1 MSSKKKKAASARPIM
16 AKKARQAVVGS
27 PASHMA
33 EPSEISDIKNSYD
46 DLMYE
51 SGAFPQTA
59 INNLEARARL
69 MGLQPA
75 PAANAKVLELGCS
88 MGGNIITQ
96 ALYYPDAEFAG
107 IDLSGRQVAQGN
119 AIIEKMG
126 LKNVRLEEKDI
137 LTIDESFGKFDY
149 IIVHGIWSWVPD
161 AVKDK
166 IFSICRN
173 NLTEHGIAYISYNVY
188 PGWKRQE
195 QLREIM
201 YFAGRDVLE
210 EPLEARTRKG
220 LDALKALAE
229 ILENDKGLG
238 GGGKLPAIQKILNH
252 NTYYVAHEYME
263 IFNDPIYVNGF
274 IEWANR
280 HRLAYIGDTDLHV
293 SFVSWMAEHTEHT
306 RERILALAGGDYIAK
321 EFYSDILSDRQ
332 FRRSL
337 LCREEVGDTVRRD
350 ESVTVEVIE
359 SLNFRPAR
367 GETINFDENDTLL
380 SGIRDV
386 MKTGEP
392 FKTEDVAENLAR
404 RFPGL
409 TFDRMKIN
417 SQLLLQTI
425 LGRFSVSS
433 DNAGK
438 PFFEDHKTYV
448 PARFTDYVAAF
459 VEHGAEAF
467 VRPANRYNEST
478 PSFGYGHLYIM
489 RQLSRPT
496 SKQALIETVAENLNI
511 VSTTPDGL
519 TFHPPAEVY
528 VEEILADLADRH
540 FLVSAD

>member
-96 ALYYPDAEFAG
+96 ALYYPDAEFVG
-107 IDLSGRQVAQGN
+107 IDLSGRQVTQGN

-126 LKNVRLEEKDI
+126 LKNVHLEEKDI

-188 PGWKRQE
+188 PSWKRQE

-252 NTYYVAHEYME
+252 NFYYIAHEYME
-263 IFNDPIYVNGF
+263 AFNDPIYVNGF

-293 SFVSWMAEHTEHT
+293 SFVSWMAEHT

-350 ESVTVEVIE
+350 ESVAVEVIE

-392 FKTEDVAENLAR
+392 FKTEDVAANLAR

-496 SKQALIETVAENLNI
+496 SKQAVIDAVAENLNI

>member
-1 MSSKKKKAASARPIM
+1 MSNKKKKAASAHPVM
-16 AKKARQAVVGS
+16 AKKARQTVVGS

-59 INNLEARARL
+59 ISNLEARARL

-96 ALYYPDAEFAG
+96 ALYYPDAEFVG

-126 LKNVRLEEKDI
+126 LENVRLVEKDI

-252 NTYYVAHEYME
+252 NFYYIAHEYME
-263 IFNDPIYVNGF
+263 AFNDPIYVNGF

-293 SFVSWMAEHTEHT
+293 SFVSWMAEHT

-350 ESVTVEVIE
+350 ESVAVEVIE

-367 GETINFDENDTLL
+367 GETIDFDENDTLL

-386 MKTGEP
+386 MKTGEA

-409 TFDRMKIN
+409 EFDRMKIN

-438 PFFEDHKTYV
+438 QFFEDHKTYV

-496 SKQALIETVAENLNI
+496 TKQALIETVAENLNI

>member
-1 MSSKKKKAASARPIM
+1 MSNKKKKAASAPPVM
-16 AKKARQAVVGS
+16 AKKARQTVVGS

-96 ALYYPDAEFAG
+96 ALYYPDAEFIG

-126 LKNVRLEEKDI
+126 LENVRLVEKDI

-252 NTYYVAHEYME
+252 NFYYIAHEYME
-263 IFNDPIYVNGF
+263 AFNDPIYVNGF

-293 SFVSWMAEHTEHT
+293 SFVSWMAEHT

-350 ESVTVEVIE
+350 ESVAVEVIE
-359 SLNFRPAR
+359 SLNFRPER
-367 GETINFDENDTLL
+367 GETIDFDENDTLL

-409 TFDRMKIN
+409 EFDRMKIN

>member
-1 MSSKKKKAASARPIM
+1 MSSKKKKTASAHPVIE
-16 AKKARQAVVGS
+16 KKAQQAVVGS

-51 SGAFPQTA
+51 SGAFSQTA

-96 ALYYPDAEFAG
+96 ALYYPDAEFVG

-126 LKNVRLEEKDI
+126 LENVRLEEKDI
-137 LTIDESFGKFDY
+137 LTVDESFGKFDY

-238 GGGKLPAIQKILNH
+238 GSGKLPAIQKILNQ

-293 SFVSWMAEHTEHT
+293 SFVSWMAEHT
-306 RERILALAGGDYIAK
+306 RERILSLAGGDYIAK

-350 ESVTVEVIE
+350 ESVSVEVIE

-367 GETINFDENDTLL
+367 GERIDFDENDTLL

-392 FKTEDVAENLAR
+392 FKTEDVAANLAR

-409 TFDRMKIN
+409 EFDRMKIN

>member
-1 MSSKKKKAASARPIM
+1 MSGKKKKAASARPVM

-27 PASHMA
+27 PASHIE

-59 INNLEARARL
+59 INNLEARARM
-69 MGLQPA
+69 MGLK
-75 PAANAKVLELGCS
+75 PAAAGNAKVLELGCS

-96 ALYYPDAEFAG
+96 ALYYPDAEFVG

-210 EPLEARTRKG
+210 EPLEARTQKG

-238 GGGKLPAIQKILNH
+238 GGGKLPAMQKILNH
-252 NTYYVAHEYME
+252 NFYYIAHEYME
-263 IFNDPIYVNGF
+263 AFNDPIYVNGF

-280 HRLAYIGDTDLHV
+280 HRLAHIGDADLHA
-293 SFVSWMAEHTEHT
+293 SFVSWMAEHT

-337 LCREEVGDTVRRD
+337 LCREEVGDNIRRD
-350 ESVTVEVIE
+350 ESVAVEVIE

-386 MKTGEP
+386 MKTGEA
-392 FKTEDVAENLAR
+392 FKTEDVAANLAR

-409 TFDRMKIN
+409 EFDRMKIN

>member
-1 MSSKKKKAASARPIM
+1 MSSKKKKTASAGPVM
-16 AKKARQAVVGS
+16 AKKERQTVVGS
-27 PASHMA
+27 PTSHMA

-51 SGAFPQTA
+51 SKAFSQTA
-59 INNLEARARL
+59 INALEARARL

-96 ALYYPDAEFAG
+96 ALYYPDAEFTG

-137 LTIDESFGKFDY
+137 LTVDESFGKFDY

-201 YFAGRDVLE
+201 QFSGRDVLE

-252 NTYYVAHEYME
+252 NFYYIAHEYME
-263 IFNDPIYVNGF
+263 AFNDPIYVNGF

-293 SFVSWMAEHTEHT
+293 SFVSWMAEHT

-350 ESVTVEVIE
+350 ESVAVEVIE

-367 GETINFDENDTLL
+367 GETIDFDENDTLL

-386 MKTGEP
+386 MKTGEA

-409 TFDRMKIN
+409 EFDRMKIN

-467 VRPANRYNEST
+467 VQPANRYNEST

-519 TFHPPAEVY
+519 TFHPPARVY
-528 VEEILADLADRH
+528 VEQILSELAERH
-540 FLVSAD
+540 FFARAD

>member
-1 MSSKKKKAASARPIM
+1 MSGKKKKAASARPVM
-16 AKKARQAVVGS
+16 AKKARQTVVGS

-137 LTIDESFGKFDY
+137 LTVDESFGKFDY

-173 NLTEHGIAYISYNVY
+173 NLTKHGIAYISYNVY

-238 GGGKLPAIQKILNH
+238 GGGKLPAMQKILNH
-252 NTYYVAHEYME
+252 NFYYIAHEYME
-263 IFNDPIYVNGF
+263 AFNDPIYVNGF

-293 SFVSWMAEHTEHT
+293 SFVSWMAEHT

-350 ESVTVEVIE
+350 ESVAVEVIE

-409 TFDRMKIN
+409 EFDRMKIN

-489 RQLSRPT
+489 RLLSCPT
-496 SKQALIETVAENLNI
+496 TKQALVETVAENLNI

>member
-1 MSSKKKKAASARPIM
+1 MPNKKKKAAFARAATENGVPD
-16 AKKARQAVVGS
+16 VS
-27 PASHMA
+27 N
-33 EPSEISDIKNSYD
+33 IKNSYD

-51 SGAFPQTA
+51 SKAFSQTA
-59 INNLEARARL
+59 INALEARARM
-69 MGLQPA
+69 MGLK
-75 PAANAKVLELGCS
+75 PAAAAKAKVLELGCS

-96 ALYYPDAEFAG
+96 ALYYPDAEFVG

-229 ILENDKGLG
+229 ILENDKGLD
-238 GGGKLPAIQKILNH
+238 GGGKLLAIQKILNH
-252 NTYYVAHEYME
+252 NFYYIAHEYME

-293 SFVSWMAEHTEHT
+293 SFVSWMAEHT
-306 RERILALAGGDYIAK
+306 RERILALAGDDYIAK

-350 ESVTVEVIE
+350 ESVAVEVIE

-409 TFDRMKIN
+409 EFDRMKIN

-438 PFFEDHKTYV
+438 QFFEDHKTYV

-467 VRPANRYNEST
+467 VQPANRYNEST

>member
-1 MSSKKKKAASARPIM
+1 MSGKKKKAASARPVM
-16 AKKARQAVVGS
+16 AKKARQTVVGS

-96 ALYYPDAEFAG
+96 ALYYPDAEFIG

-126 LKNVRLEEKDI
+126 LENVRLVEKDI

-252 NTYYVAHEYME
+252 NFYYIAHEYME
-263 IFNDPIYVNGF
+263 AFNDPIYVNGF

-293 SFVSWMAEHTEHT
+293 SFVSWMAEHT

-350 ESVTVEVIE
+350 ESVAVEVIE

-367 GETINFDENDTLL
+367 GETIDFDENDTLL

-386 MKTGEP
+386 MKTGEA

-409 TFDRMKIN
+409 EFDRMKIN

-438 PFFEDHKTYV
+438 QFFEDHKTYV

-496 SKQALIETVAENLNI
+496 TKQALIETVAENLNI

>member
-59 INNLEARARL
+59 INNLEAPARL

-75 PAANAKVLELGCS
+75 PSANAKVLELGCS

-96 ALYYPDAEFAG
+96 ALYYPDAEFVG

-126 LKNVRLEEKDI
+126 LENVRLEEKDI

-252 NTYYVAHEYME
+252 NFYYIAHEYME
-263 IFNDPIYVNGF
+263 AFNDPIYVNGF

-293 SFVSWMAEHTEHT
+293 SFVSWMAEHT

-350 ESVTVEVIE
+350 ESVAVEVIE

-392 FKTEDVAENLAR
+392 FKTEDVAANLAR

-433 DNAGK
+433 DNTGK
-438 PFFEDHKTYV
+438 QFFEDHKTYV

-459 VEHGAEAF
+459 VEHGAGAF

-496 SKQALIETVAENLNI
+496 SKQAVIDAVAENLNI

>member
-1 MSSKKKKAASARPIM
+1 MSNKKKKAASAHPVM

-96 ALYYPDAEFAG
+96 ALYYPDAEFVG

-126 LKNVRLEEKDI
+126 LENVRLEEKDI

-252 NTYYVAHEYME
+252 NFYYIAHEYME
-263 IFNDPIYVNGF
+263 AFNDPIYVNGF

-293 SFVSWMAEHTEHT
+293 SFVSWMAEHT

-350 ESVTVEVIE
+350 ESVAVEVIE

-367 GETINFDENDTLL
+367 GETIDFDENDTLL

-386 MKTGEP
+386 MKTGEA

-409 TFDRMKIN
+409 EFDRMKIN

-459 VEHGAEAF
+459 VEHGAGAF

-496 SKQALIETVAENLNI
+496 SKQAVIDAVAENLNI

>member
-51 SGAFPQTA
+51 SGAFSQTA

-96 ALYYPDAEFAG
+96 ALYYPDAEFVG

-126 LKNVRLEEKDI
+126 LENVRLEEKDI
-137 LTIDESFGKFDY
+137 LTVDESFGKFDY

-173 NLTEHGIAYISYNVY
+173 NLSEHGIAYISYNVY

-252 NTYYVAHEYME
+252 NFYYIAHEYME
-263 IFNDPIYVNGF
+263 AFNDPIYVNGF

-293 SFVSWMAEHTEHT
+293 SFVSWMAEHT
-306 RERILALAGGDYIAK
+306 RERILALAGDDYIAK

-337 LCREEVGDTVRRD
+337 LCREEVGDTIRRD

-386 MKTGEP
+386 MKTGEA

-438 PFFEDHKTYV
+438 QFFEDHKTYV

-496 SKQALIETVAENLNI
+496 SKQAVIDAVAENLNI

-540 FLVSAD
+540 FLVSVD

>member
-1 MSSKKKKAASARPIM
+1 MSGKKKKAASARPVI
-16 AKKARQAVVGS
+16 AKKARQTVVGS

-96 ALYYPDAEFAG
+96 ALYYPDAEFVG

-137 LTIDESFGKFDY
+137 LTVDESFGKFDY

-238 GGGKLPAIQKILNH
+238 GGGKLPAMQKILNH
-252 NTYYVAHEYME
+252 NFYYIAHEYME
-263 IFNDPIYVNGF
+263 AFNDPIYVNGF

-280 HRLAYIGDTDLHV
+280 HRLAYIGDTDLHA
-293 SFVSWMAEHTEHT
+293 SFVSWMAEHT

-386 MKTGEP
+386 MKTGEA

-409 TFDRMKIN
+409 EFDRMKIN

>member
-51 SGAFPQTA
+51 SGAFSQTA

-96 ALYYPDAEFAG
+96 ALYYPDAEFTG

-126 LKNVRLEEKDI
+126 LENVRLEEKDI
-137 LTIDESFGKFDY
+137 LTVDESFGKFDY

-201 YFAGRDVLE
+201 YFSGKDVLE

-238 GGGKLPAIQKILNH
+238 GSGKLPAIQKILNQ

-293 SFVSWMAEHTEHT
+293 SFVSWMAEHT
-306 RERILALAGGDYIAK
+306 RERILSLAGGDYIAK

-337 LCREEVGDTVRRD
+337 LCREEVGDTIRRD

-367 GETINFDENDTLL
+367 GGTINFDENDTLL

-386 MKTGEP
+386 MKTGEA

-433 DNAGK
+433 DNASK

-448 PARFTDYVAAF
+448 PTRFTDYVAAF
-459 VEHGAEAF
+459 VEHGAGAF

-496 SKQALIETVAENLNI
+496 SKQAVIDAVAENLNI

>member
-51 SGAFPQTA
+51 SGAFSQTA

-96 ALYYPDAEFAG
+96 ALYYPDAEFTG

-126 LKNVRLEEKDI
+126 LENVRLEEKDI

-252 NTYYVAHEYME
+252 NFYYIAHEYME
-263 IFNDPIYVNGF
+263 AFNDPIYVNGF

-293 SFVSWMAEHTEHT
+293 SFVSWMAEHT

-350 ESVTVEVIE
+350 ESVAVEVIE

-392 FKTEDVAENLAR
+392 FKTEDVAANLAR

-433 DNAGK
+433 DNTGK
-438 PFFEDHKTYV
+438 QFFEDHKTYV

-459 VEHGAEAF
+459 VEHGAGAF

-489 RQLSRPT
+489 SQLSRPT
-496 SKQALIETVAENLNI
+496 SKQAVIDAVAENLNI

>member
-1 MSSKKKKAASARPIM
+1 MSNKKKKAASAPPVM
-16 AKKARQAVVGS
+16 AKKARQTVVGS

-96 ALYYPDAEFAG
+96 ALYYPDAEFIG

-126 LKNVRLEEKDI
+126 LENVRLVEKDI

-252 NTYYVAHEYME
+252 NFYYIAHEYME
-263 IFNDPIYVNGF
+263 AFNDPIYVNGF

-293 SFVSWMAEHTEHT
+293 SFVSWMAEHT

-350 ESVTVEVIE
+350 ESVAVEVIE
-359 SLNFRPAR
+359 SLNFRPER
-367 GETINFDENDTLL
+367 GETIDFDENDTLL

-386 MKTGEP
+386 MKTGEA

-409 TFDRMKIN
+409 EFDRMKIN

-438 PFFEDHKTYV
+438 QFFEDHKTYV

-496 SKQALIETVAENLNI
+496 TKQALIETVAENLNI

>member
-96 ALYYPDAEFAG
+96 ALYYPDAEFTG

-137 LTIDESFGKFDY
+137 LTVDESFGKFDY

-252 NTYYVAHEYME
+252 NFYYIAHEYME
-263 IFNDPIYVNGF
+263 AFNDPIYVNGF

-293 SFVSWMAEHTEHT
+293 SFVSWMAEHT

-350 ESVTVEVIE
+350 ESVAVEVIE

-392 FKTEDVAENLAR
+392 FKTEDVAANLAR

-448 PARFTDYVAAF
+448 PARFTDYVTAF

-496 SKQALIETVAENLNI
+496 SKQAVIDAVAENLNI

>member
-1 MSSKKKKAASARPIM
+1 MSGKKKKAASAHPVM

-51 SGAFPQTA
+51 SKAFSQTA
-59 INNLEARARL
+59 INALEARARL

-96 ALYYPDAEFAG
+96 ALYYPDAEFVG

-126 LKNVRLEEKDI
+126 LENVRLEEKDI
-137 LTIDESFGKFDY
+137 LTVDESFGKFDY

-238 GGGKLPAIQKILNH
+238 GGGKLPAIQKILNQ

-293 SFVSWMAEHTEHT
+293 SFVSWMAEHT

-337 LCREEVGDTVRRD
+337 LCREEVGDTIRRD

-409 TFDRMKIN
+409 EFDRMKIN

-459 VEHGAEAF
+459 VEHGVEAF
-467 VRPANRYNEST
+467 VQPANRYNEST

-496 SKQALIETVAENLNI
+496 SKQAVIDAVAENLNI

>member
-1 MSSKKKKAASARPIM
+1 MSSKKKKTASAHPVIE
-16 AKKARQAVVGS
+16 KKAQQAVVGS

-51 SGAFPQTA
+51 SGAFSQTA
-59 INNLEARARL
+59 INNLEARARM

-96 ALYYPDAEFAG
+96 ALYYPDAEFVG

-137 LTIDESFGKFDY
+137 LTVDESFGKFDY

-238 GGGKLPAIQKILNH
+238 GSGKLPAIQKILNQ

-293 SFVSWMAEHTEHT
+293 SFVSWMAEHT
-306 RERILALAGGDYIAK
+306 RERILSLAGGDYIAK

-350 ESVTVEVIE
+350 ESVSVEVIE

-367 GETINFDENDTLL
+367 GERIDFDENDTLL

-392 FKTEDVAENLAR
+392 FKTEDVAANLAR

-409 TFDRMKIN
+409 EFDRMKIN

>member
-1 MSSKKKKAASARPIM
+1 MSGKKKKAAFARPVI
-16 AKKARQAVVGS
+16 AKKARQTVVGS

-96 ALYYPDAEFAG
+96 ALYYPDAEFVG

-126 LKNVRLEEKDI
+126 LENVRLEEKDI
-137 LTIDESFGKFDY
+137 LTVDESFGKFDY

-210 EPLEARTRKG
+210 EPLEARTQKG

-238 GGGKLPAIQKILNH
+238 GSGKLLAIQKILNQ

-293 SFVSWMAEHTEHT
+293 SFVSWMAEHT

-386 MKTGEP
+386 MKTGEA

-409 TFDRMKIN
+409 EFDRMKIN

-438 PFFEDHKTYV
+438 QFFEDHKTYV

>member
-1 MSSKKKKAASARPIM
+1 MSNKKKKAASAHPVM
-16 AKKARQAVVGS
+16 AKKAQQAVVGS

-51 SGAFPQTA
+51 SGAFSQTA

-96 ALYYPDAEFAG
+96 ALYYPDAEFTG

-126 LKNVRLEEKDI
+126 LENVRLEEKDI
-137 LTIDESFGKFDY
+137 LTVDESFGKFDY

-238 GGGKLPAIQKILNH
+238 GSGKLPAIQKILNQ

-280 HRLAYIGDTDLHV
+280 HRLAYIGDTDLHA
-293 SFVSWMAEHTEHT
+293 SFVSWMAEHT

-350 ESVTVEVIE
+350 ESVSVEVIE

-367 GETINFDENDTLL
+367 GERIDFDENDTLL

-392 FKTEDVAENLAR
+392 FKTEDVAANLAR

-409 TFDRMKIN
+409 EFDRMKIN

>member
-1 MSSKKKKAASARPIM
+1 MSSKKKKAASAHPVM
-16 AKKARQAVVGS
+16 AKKAQQTVVGS
-27 PASHMA
+27 LASHMA

-96 ALYYPDAEFAG
+96 ALYYPDAEFIG

-210 EPLEARTRKG
+210 ETLEARTRKG

-252 NTYYVAHEYME
+252 NFYYIAHEYME
-263 IFNDPIYVNGF
+263 AFNDPIYVNGF

-293 SFVSWMAEHTEHT
+293 SFVSWMAEHT

-337 LCREEVGDTVRRD
+337 LCREEVGDAVRRD
-350 ESVTVEVIE
+350 ESVAVEVIE

-367 GETINFDENDTLL
+367 GERIDFDENDTLL

-392 FKTEDVAENLAR
+392 FKTEDVAANLAR

-433 DNAGK
+433 DDAGK

-496 SKQALIETVAENLNI
+496 TKQALIETVAENLNI

-540 FLVSAD
+540 FLVSAG

>member
-1 MSSKKKKAASARPIM
+1 MSGKKKKAASARPVM

-33 EPSEISDIKNSYD
+33 EPPEISDIKNSYD

-59 INNLEARARL
+59 INNLEASARL

-96 ALYYPDAEFAG
+96 ALYYPDAEFVG

-137 LTIDESFGKFDY
+137 LTVDESFGKFDY

-173 NLTEHGIAYISYNVY
+173 NLTKHGIAYISYNVY

-238 GGGKLPAIQKILNH
+238 GGGKLPAMQKILNH
-252 NTYYVAHEYME
+252 NFYYIAHEYME
-263 IFNDPIYVNGF
+263 AFNDPIYVNGF

-280 HRLAYIGDTDLHV
+280 HRLAYIGDTDLHA
-293 SFVSWMAEHTEHT
+293 SFVSWMAEHT

-386 MKTGEP
+386 MKTGEA

-409 TFDRMKIN
+409 EFDRMKIN

-496 SKQALIETVAENLNI
+496 SKQAVIDAVAENLNI

>member
-1 MSSKKKKAASARPIM
+1 MSGKKKKAASARPVI
-16 AKKARQAVVGS
+16 AKKARQTVVGS

-96 ALYYPDAEFAG
+96 ALYYPDAEFVG

-238 GGGKLPAIQKILNH
+238 GGGKLPAMQKILNH
-252 NTYYVAHEYME
+252 NFYYIAHEYME
-263 IFNDPIYVNGF
+263 AFNDPIYVNGF

-280 HRLAYIGDTDLHV
+280 HRLAYIGDTDLHA
-293 SFVSWMAEHTEHT
+293 SFVSWMAEHT

-350 ESVTVEVIE
+350 ESVAVEVIE

-409 TFDRMKIN
+409 EFDRMKIN

-459 VEHGAEAF
+459 VEHGAGAF

-496 SKQALIETVAENLNI
+496 SKQAVIDAVAENLNI

>member
-51 SGAFPQTA
+51 SKAFSQTA
-59 INNLEARARL
+59 INALEARARL

-96 ALYYPDAEFAG
+96 ALYYPDAEFVG

-137 LTIDESFGKFDY
+137 LTVDESFGKFDY

-210 EPLEARTRKG
+210 ETLEARTRKG

-252 NTYYVAHEYME
+252 NFYYIAHEYME
-263 IFNDPIYVNGF
+263 AFNDPIYVNGF

-293 SFVSWMAEHTEHT
+293 SFVSWMAEHTQ
-306 RERILALAGGDYIAK
+306 ERILALAGGDYVAK

-337 LCREEVGDTVRRD
+337 LCREEVGDTIRRD

-367 GETINFDENDTLL
+367 GERIDFDENDTLL

-478 PSFGYGHLYIM
+478 PPFGYGHLYIM

>member
-51 SGAFPQTA
+51 SGAFSQTA

-96 ALYYPDAEFAG
+96 ALYYPDAEFTG

-126 LKNVRLEEKDI
+126 LENVRLEEKDI

-252 NTYYVAHEYME
+252 NFYYIAHEYME
-263 IFNDPIYVNGF
+263 AFNDPIYVNGF

-293 SFVSWMAEHTEHT
+293 SFVSWMAEHT

-350 ESVTVEVIE
+350 ESVAVEVIE

-392 FKTEDVAENLAR
+392 FKTEDVAANLAR

-433 DNAGK
+433 DNTGK
-438 PFFEDHKTYV
+438 QFFEDHKTYV

-459 VEHGAEAF
+459 VEHGAGAF

-496 SKQALIETVAENLNI
+496 SKQAVIDAVAENLNI

>member
-1 MSSKKKKAASARPIM
+1 MSSKKKKTASAHPVIE
-16 AKKARQAVVGS
+16 KKAQQAVVGS

-51 SGAFPQTA
+51 SGAFSQTA

-96 ALYYPDAEFAG
+96 ALYYPDAEFVG

-238 GGGKLPAIQKILNH
+238 GSGKLPAIQKILNH

-293 SFVSWMAEHTEHT
+293 SFVSWMAEHT
-306 RERILALAGGDYIAK
+306 RERILALAGDDYIAK

-337 LCREEVGDTVRRD
+337 LCREEVGDTIRRD

-367 GETINFDENDTLL
+367 GERIDFDENDTLL

-392 FKTEDVAENLAR
+392 FKTEDVAANLAR

-409 TFDRMKIN
+409 EFDRMKIN

-496 SKQALIETVAENLNI
+496 SKQAVIDAVAENLNI

>member
-1 MSSKKKKAASARPIM
+1 MSGKKKKAASARPVM

-27 PASHMA
+27 PASHIE

-59 INNLEARARL
+59 INNLEARARM
-69 MGLQPA
+69 MGLK
-75 PAANAKVLELGCS
+75 PAAAAKAKVLELGCS

-96 ALYYPDAEFAG
+96 ALYYPDAEFVG

-126 LKNVRLEEKDI
+126 LENVRLEEKDI

-252 NTYYVAHEYME
+252 NFYYIAHEYME
-263 IFNDPIYVNGF
+263 AFNDPIYVNGF

-280 HRLAYIGDTDLHV
+280 HRLAYIGDTDLHA
-293 SFVSWMAEHTEHT
+293 SFVSWMAEHT

-350 ESVTVEVIE
+350 ESVAVEVIE

-367 GETINFDENDTLL
+367 GETINFDENNTLL

-386 MKTGEP
+386 MKTGEA

-409 TFDRMKIN
+409 EFDRMKIN

-496 SKQALIETVAENLNI
+496 SKQAVIDAVAENLNI

>member
-1 MSSKKKKAASARPIM
+1 MSGKKKKAASARPVI
-16 AKKARQAVVGS
+16 AKKARQTVVGS

-96 ALYYPDAEFAG
+96 ALYYPDAEFVG

-137 LTIDESFGKFDY
+137 LTVDESFGKFDY

-238 GGGKLPAIQKILNH
+238 GGGKLPAMQKILNH
-252 NTYYVAHEYME
+252 NFYYIAHEYME
-263 IFNDPIYVNGF
+263 AFNDPIYVNGF

-293 SFVSWMAEHTEHT
+293 SFVSWMAEHT

>member
-1 MSSKKKKAASARPIM
+1 MSGKKKKAASARPVI
-16 AKKARQAVVGS
+16 AKKARQTVVGS

-96 ALYYPDAEFAG
+96 ALYYPDAEFVG

-137 LTIDESFGKFDY
+137 LTVDESFGKFDY

-173 NLTEHGIAYISYNVY
+173 NLTKHGIAYISYNVY

-238 GGGKLPAIQKILNH
+238 GGGKLPAMQKILNH
-252 NTYYVAHEYME
+252 NFYYIAHEYME
-263 IFNDPIYVNGF
+263 AFNDPIYVNGF

-293 SFVSWMAEHTEHT
+293 SFVSWMAEHT

-386 MKTGEP
+386 MKTGEA

-459 VEHGAEAF
+459 VEHGAGAF

-496 SKQALIETVAENLNI
+496 SKQAVIDAVAENLNI

>member
-96 ALYYPDAEFAG
+96 ALYYPDAEFVG
-107 IDLSGRQVAQGN
+107 IDLSGRQVAHGN

-126 LKNVRLEEKDI
+126 LENVRLVEKDI

-252 NTYYVAHEYME
+252 NFYYIAHEYME
-263 IFNDPIYVNGF
+263 AFNDPIYVNGF

-293 SFVSWMAEHTEHT
+293 SFVSWMAEHT

-350 ESVTVEVIE
+350 ESVAVEVIE

-367 GETINFDENDTLL
+367 GETIDFDENDTLL

-392 FKTEDVAENLAR
+392 FKTEDVAANLAR

-409 TFDRMKIN
+409 EFDRMKIN

-438 PFFEDHKTYV
+438 QFFEDHKTYV

-489 RQLSRPT
+489 RQLSQPT
-496 SKQALIETVAENLNI
+496 TKQAVIETVAENLNI

>member
-1 MSSKKKKAASARPIM
+1 MSSKKKKTASAGPVM
-16 AKKARQAVVGS
+16 AKKARQTVVGS

-51 SGAFPQTA
+51 SGAFSQTA

-96 ALYYPDAEFAG
+96 ALYYPDAEFTG

-137 LTIDESFGKFDY
+137 LTVDESFGKFDY

-252 NTYYVAHEYME
+252 NFYYIAHEYME
-263 IFNDPIYVNGF
+263 AFNDPIYVNGF

-293 SFVSWMAEHTEHT
+293 SFVSWMAEHT

-350 ESVTVEVIE
+350 ESVAVEVIE

>member
-1 MSSKKKKAASARPIM
+1 MSNKKKKAASAPPVM
-16 AKKARQAVVGS
+16 AKKARQTVVGS

-96 ALYYPDAEFAG
+96 ALYYPDAEFVG

-126 LKNVRLEEKDI
+126 LENVRLEEKDI
-137 LTIDESFGKFDY
+137 LTVDESFGKFDY

-195 QLREIM
+195 QLRDIM
-201 YFAGRDVLE
+201 QFSGRDVLE

-252 NTYYVAHEYME
+252 NFYYIAHEYME
-263 IFNDPIYVNGF
+263 AFNDPIYVNGF

-293 SFVSWMAEHTEHT
+293 SFVSWMAEHT

-337 LCREEVGDTVRRD
+337 LCREEVGDTIRRD

-386 MKTGEP
+386 MKTGEA

-409 TFDRMKIN
+409 EFDRMKIN

-438 PFFEDHKTYV
+438 QFFEDHKTYV
-448 PARFTDYVAAF
+448 PARFTNYAAAF
-459 VEHGAEAF
+459 VEHGAGAF

-496 SKQALIETVAENLNI
+496 SKQAVIDAVAENLNI

>member
-1 MSSKKKKAASARPIM
+1 MSNKKKKAASAHPVM
-16 AKKARQAVVGS
+16 AKKARQTVVGS

-96 ALYYPDAEFAG
+96 ALYYPDAEFIG

-126 LKNVRLEEKDI
+126 LENVRLVEKDI

-252 NTYYVAHEYME
+252 NFYYIAHEYME
-263 IFNDPIYVNGF
+263 AFNDPIYVNGF

-293 SFVSWMAEHTEHT
+293 SFVSWMAEHT

-350 ESVTVEVIE
+350 ESVAVEVIE

-386 MKTGEP
+386 MKTGEA

-467 VRPANRYNEST
+467 VQPANRYNEST

>member
-1 MSSKKKKAASARPIM
+1 MSSKKKKTASAHPVIE
-16 AKKARQAVVGS
+16 KKAQQAVVGS

-51 SGAFPQTA
+51 SGAFSQTA

-96 ALYYPDAEFAG
+96 ALYYPDAEFTG

-126 LKNVRLEEKDI
+126 LENVRLEEKDI
-137 LTIDESFGKFDY
+137 LTVDESFGKFDY

-238 GGGKLPAIQKILNH
+238 GSGKLPAIQKILNQ

-280 HRLAYIGDTDLHV
+280 HRLAYIGDTDLHA
-293 SFVSWMAEHTEHT
+293 SFVSWMAEHT

-386 MKTGEP
+386 MKTGEA

-409 TFDRMKIN
+409 EFDRMKIN

-496 SKQALIETVAENLNI
+496 SKQAVIDAVAENLNI

-540 FLVSAD
+540 FLVSVD

>member
-1 MSSKKKKAASARPIM
+1 MSSKKKKAASARPVM
-16 AKKARQAVVGS
+16 AKKARQTVVGS

-51 SGAFPQTA
+51 SKAFSQTA

-69 MGLQPA
+69 IGLQPA

-96 ALYYPDAEFAG
+96 ALYYPDAEFVG

-126 LKNVRLEEKDI
+126 LENVRLEEKDI
-137 LTIDESFGKFDY
+137 LTVDESFGKFDY

-229 ILENDKGLG
+229 ILENDKGLD

-252 NTYYVAHEYME
+252 NFYYIAHEYME
-263 IFNDPIYVNGF
+263 AFNDPIYVNGF

-280 HRLAYIGDTDLHV
+280 HRLAYIGDTDLHA
-293 SFVSWMAEHTEHT
+293 SFVSWMAEHT

-337 LCREEVGDTVRRD
+337 LCREEVGDNIRRD
-350 ESVTVEVIE
+350 ESVAVEVIE

-386 MKTGEP
+386 MKTGEA

-409 TFDRMKIN
+409 EFDRMKIN

-467 VRPANRYNEST
+467 VQPANRYNEST

-489 RQLSRPT
+489 RLLSRPT
-496 SKQALIETVAENLNI
+496 TKQALIETVAENLNI

>member
-75 PAANAKVLELGCS
+75 PSANAKVLELGCS

-96 ALYYPDAEFAG
+96 ALYYPDAEFVG

-126 LKNVRLEEKDI
+126 LENVRLEEKDI

-238 GGGKLPAIQKILNH
+238 GGGKLPAMQKILNH
-252 NTYYVAHEYME
+252 NFYYIAHEYME
-263 IFNDPIYVNGF
+263 AFNDPIYVNGF

-293 SFVSWMAEHTEHT
+293 SFVSWMAEHT

-386 MKTGEP
+386 MKTGEA

-409 TFDRMKIN
+409 EFDRMKIN

-496 SKQALIETVAENLNI
+496 SKQAVIDAVAENLNI